1 MYSDDEDDYW
11 DPKNNQPVSPIILQ
25 INSGKSKA
33 SSDDEGD
40 YWEPKNNR
48 PVSQSILQSK
58 LVNRENIALNS
69 ARSDSPPPLLP
80 HRPFGGSQ
88 TNISST
94 SSMEAS
100 TELVNAPPIPLKS
113 MGDKDLM
120 RSTELLCPP
129 PSSFL
134 VPNSVANQEDDY
146 DVISNVQKEI
156 SPVTPSDIY
165 KTPRNDPLISNGK
178 PIATPPY
185 QPKGRIGMGGILAS
199 FKNKDLFK
207 QKSINQTI
215 SHAPNIPISETVV
228 TSDEQ
233 RRLNK
238 RGKVEYG
245 PVGFGIRLDRP
256 NGPRPTP
263 KDWKHYAPE
272 SL

>member
-11 DPKNNQPVSPIILQ
+11 DPKNNQPVSSVILQ
-25 INSGKSKA
+25 QNSEKNEVH
-33 SSDDEGD
+33 SDDEDD
-40 YWEPKNNR
+40 YWEPKNNQ
-48 PVSQSILQSK
+48 PVSQSILKSNLAK
-58 LVNRENIALNS
+58 RESISLTS
-69 ARSDSPPPLLP
+69 PLSDSPPPLVP
-80 HRPFGGSQ
+80 HRPLGGSQ

-94 SSMEAS
+94 SSMDTDLA
-100 TELVNAPPIPLKS
+100 NAPPIPLKS
-113 MGDKDLM
+113 MEDKDLM
-120 RSTELLCPP
+120 RSIELLSPP
-129 PSSFL
+129 PSTFL
-134 VPNSVANQEDDY
+134 VPNPVVSLEDDY
-146 DVISNVQKEI
+146 DTISNVEKEI
-156 SPVTPSDIY
+156 SPIASADIY

-178 PIATPPY
+178 PMATPPY
-185 QPKGRIGMGGILAS
+185 QPKGRIGMGGLIAS

-207 QKSINQTI
+207 QKPLNQTI

-245 PVGFGIRLDRP
+245 PVGFGIRLERP

-263 KDWKHYAPE
+263 KYWKHYAPE